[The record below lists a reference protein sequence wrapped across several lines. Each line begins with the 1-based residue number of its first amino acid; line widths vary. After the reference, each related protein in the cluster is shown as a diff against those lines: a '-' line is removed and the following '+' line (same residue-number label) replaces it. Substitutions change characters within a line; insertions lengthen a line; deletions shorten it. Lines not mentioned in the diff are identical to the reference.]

1 MSYSTHP
8 VRHAALRKL
17 ALAAFCVLGFTL
29 AVMAQKP
36 YPVPAAKDR
45 TCYLFAYFTGNNPDQ
60 EQIRFAVSKDGRHFF
75 ALNGDKP
82 VLDAKTFA
90 RTGGVRAF
98 HLDAIRRD
106 GECVAFGRKR
116 RIGLECGQ

>member
-1 MSYSTHP
+1 MSIRSSLAI
-8 VRHAALRKL
+8 RSAALRKL
-17 ALAAFCVLGFTL
+17 ALASLCAVGLAFT
-29 AVMAQKP
+29 ASAEKP

-90 RTGGVRAF
+90 RTGGVRDP
-98 HLDAIRRD
+98 HITRPSTTRRRS
-106 GECVAFGRKR
+106 AT
-116 RIGLECGQ
+116 